1 MTNSLSIR
9 TVFIVKLV
17 AVSFNLMSIDADKM
31 KYNSL
36 LATDMDYT
44 LLMPGQDVAPENV
57 RAVQAL
63 RENGI
68 AFTLATGRSS
78 YLVGKYAKDLG
89 IDIPIITGNGGALYD
104 PVTKRDLMSRNFP
117 EDKLRKLMSS
127 MLENNIDATVYSTS
141 GIYFTPSSTRR
152 DFCDNYNASVGPE
165 DRIPLAVFDKDDLG
179 KDIIPTFNKF
189 LLIEPPEDYVAM
201 LKADPDL
208 TVVSSAK
215 DFYDVMTSGVSKGDA
230 MLELADYLGIPRT
243 HTFASGDSEND
254 ITLLESAGYGI
265 AMADSDPKVLS
276 AAAFITSTCEEM
288 GFARA
293 VFDYVI
299 PKVRSFT

>member
-1 MTNSLSIR
+1 
-9 TVFIVKLV
+9 
-17 AVSFNLMSIDADKM
+17 M

-44 LLMPGQDVAPENV
+44 LLMPGRDVSPENIN
-57 RAVQAL
+57 AVKAL
-63 RENGI
+63 RQNDI

-104 PVTKRDLMSRNFP
+104 PVTQRDLVSKVFP
-117 EDKLRKLMSS
+117 EDKLRRLMAS
-127 MLENNIDATVYSTS
+127 MLDNGIDATVYSTS
-141 GIYFTPSSTRR
+141 GIYFTPASTRR
-152 DFCDNYNASVGPE
+152 DFCENYNASVGPE
-165 DRIPLAVFDKDDLG
+165 DRIPLAVFDRNDLE

-189 LLIEPPEDYVAM
+189 LLIEPPISFVEE
-201 LKADPDL
+201 LKTDADL
-208 TVVSSAK
+208 TIVSSAPG
-215 DFYDVMTSGVSKGDA
+215 FYDVMTANVSKGDA

-254 ITLLESAGYGI
+254 ITLLESAAYGI
-265 AMADSDPKVLS
+265 AMADSDAKVIS
-276 AAAFITSTCEEM
+276 AAAFVTSTCEED

-293 VFDYVI
+293 VFEYVI
-299 PKVRSFT
+299 PKVKSFT

>member
-1 MTNSLSIR
+1 
-9 TVFIVKLV
+9 
-17 AVSFNLMSIDADKM
+17 M

-44 LLMPGQDVAPENV
+44 LLMPGQDVTPENV
-57 RAVQAL
+57 NAVRAL

-104 PVTKRDLMSRNFP
+104 PVTKRDLMSKDFP
-117 EDKLRKLMSS
+117 EDKLRRLMAS
-127 MLENNIDATVYSTS
+127 MLDNGIDATVYSTS
-141 GIYFTPSSTRR
+141 GIYFTPASTRR
-152 DFCDNYNASVGPE
+152 DFCDNYNASVAPE
-165 DRIPLAVFDKDDLG
+165 DRIPLFLFDAEDLS

-189 LLIEPPEDYVAM
+189 LLIEPPEDFVAL
-201 LKADPDL
+201 LKSDPDL

-215 DFYDVMTSGVSKGDA
+215 DFYDVMPANVSKGDA
-230 MLELADYLGIPRT
+230 MLELADYLGIPRSN
-243 HTFASGDSEND
+243 TFASGDSEND
-254 ITLLESAGYGI
+254 IAMLRSAGYGI
-265 AMADSDPKVLS
+265 AMADSDPEVLS

-293 VFDYVI
+293 VFDFII
-299 PKVRSFT
+299 PKVKSFT

>member
-1 MTNSLSIR
+1 
-9 TVFIVKLV
+9 
-17 AVSFNLMSIDADKM
+17 M

-57 RAVQAL
+57 NAVRAL

-104 PVTKRDLMSRNFP
+104 PVTKRDLMSKDFP
-117 EDKLRKLMSS
+117 EDKLRRLMAS
-127 MLENNIDATVYSTS
+127 MLDNDIDATVYSTS
-141 GIYFTPSSTRR
+141 GIYFTPASTRR
-152 DFCDNYNASVGPE
+152 DFCDNYNASVAPE
-165 DRIPLAVFDKDDLG
+165 DRIPLFLFDAEDLS

-189 LLIEPPEDYVAM
+189 LLIEPPEGFVAL
-201 LKADPDL
+201 LKSDPDL

-215 DFYDVMTSGVSKGDA
+215 DFYDVMPANVSKGDA
-230 MLELADYLGIPRT
+230 MLELADYLGIPRSN
-243 HTFASGDSEND
+243 TFASGDSEND
-254 ITLLESAGYGI
+254 IAMLRSAGYGI
-265 AMADSDPKVLS
+265 AMADSDPEVLS

-293 VFDYVI
+293 VFDFVI
-299 PKVRSFT
+299 PKVKSFT